1 MSERYWITGVQL
13 GCLVALEHSC
23 SRANLAKEI
32 ERNQFIGTKEDL
44 QKILKPKK
52 EVLK

>member
-13 GCLVALEHSC
+13 GCLVAWEHKKT
-23 SRANLAKEI
+23 RNGLVQEI
-32 ERNQFIGTKEDL
+32 IDNQFI
-44 QKILKPKK
+44 KK